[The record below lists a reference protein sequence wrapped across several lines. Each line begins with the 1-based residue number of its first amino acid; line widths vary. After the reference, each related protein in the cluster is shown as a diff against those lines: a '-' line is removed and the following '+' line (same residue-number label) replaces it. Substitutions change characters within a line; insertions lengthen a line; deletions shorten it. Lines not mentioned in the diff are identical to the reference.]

1 MRVFFLHAR
10 CIACKND
17 EQSVDGQGQKN
28 QNSCARQ
35 HSCDPSRSKA
45 NHLWLAADRR
55 STTGMSI
62 AIEHVEA
69 CHGQR
74 FKAKIQK
81 GPNCIGKPSER
92 KHVQAKAFPQSFR
105 SQTLHASQIHKIMSL
120 STLREGTSPMSFHG
134 HGQSVKHTAG
144 VNQTDIRFNSL
155 EFGFPL
161 EVGNQPTLFYV
172 WGEANT
178 LYVSLCLPVSIICC
192 FEL

>member
-1 MRVFFLHAR
+1 
-10 CIACKND
+10 
-17 EQSVDGQGQKN
+17 
-28 QNSCARQ
+28 
-35 HSCDPSRSKA
+35 
-45 NHLWLAADRR
+45 
-55 STTGMSI
+55 
-62 AIEHVEA
+62 
-69 CHGQR
+69 
-74 FKAKIQK
+74 
-81 GPNCIGKPSER
+81 
-92 KHVQAKAFPQSFR
+92 
-105 SQTLHASQIHKIMSL
+105 MSL